1 MKSRYLAGGVLV
13 GMLALSRTGV
23 ACDCVWSSLSARV
36 EKADVV
42 LLATVS
48 GQKSPEFVE
57 LQPAEIFKGK
67 ITATFTVKTGDSNC
81 SIFHSS
87 VSSKAGERYLLFLE
101 KSTDYFV
108 TGLCNGSG
116 RVEWRQIQVEL
127 PELRRLY
134 GSRPKQAH
142 HRTSAATA
150 CAGELSAKETGAP

>member
-1 MKSRYLAGGVLV
+1 MTYSPNSRG
-13 GMLALSRTGV
+13 
-23 ACDCVWSSLSARV
+23 CSSNSASNVTRP
-36 EKADVV
+36 
-42 LLATVS
+42 LLEHDPHFLLI
-48 GQKSPEFVE
+48 GR
-57 LQPAEIFKGK
+57 PAEIFKGK